1 LDISHAVL
9 WENGRMRDLGTLP
22 GAHAESGAE
31 AINERGQVVGW
42 SSTSSG
48 ISRAWLWD
56 KGKLLNLGTLPGR
69 TESGA
74 TDINDLGQVVG
85 WSGRGGNGRVNS
97 VFLHDKSHMRGLRI
111 PSDYGGAAINN
122 RGMVV
127 TDGYLWKAGVVTR
140 VNWEPEGLNDRGQ
153 VVGSYGR
160 GGLLLAVLWQN
171 GRMTTLATPG
181 WDESYAYDINEH
193 NQIVG
198 TSSGDPTGVYQAWL
212 WTLKPANSMLTSSYL
227 VSA

>member
-153 VVGSYGR
+153 GVPPSGESGSVRPGFQHRGEGVFPSGR
-160 GGLLLAVLWQN
+160 FQSVSPCLAARLDP
-171 GRMTTLATPG
+171 RLTPRTTP
-181 WDESYAYDINEH
+181 S
-193 NQIVG
+193 V
-198 TSSGDPTGVYQAWL
+198 SDPRGA
-212 WTLKPANSMLTSSYL
+212 
-227 VSA
+227 